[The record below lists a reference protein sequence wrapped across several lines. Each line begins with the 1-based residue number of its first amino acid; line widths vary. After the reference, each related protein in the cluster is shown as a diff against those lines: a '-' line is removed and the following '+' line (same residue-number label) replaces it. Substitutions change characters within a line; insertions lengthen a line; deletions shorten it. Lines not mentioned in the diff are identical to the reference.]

1 MSACALTR
9 YSKNSMLHGIIRRIL
24 SAIPTLL
31 VGITLCFLIIHLA
44 PGNPAT
50 RFLNPSQSIQTQE
63 ILRERF
69 GLNRSLPIQ
78 YLHWLKCVLFHFDF
92 GYSFYSGKDCVEVL
106 VSALRPT
113 LILSFW
119 ALVFALSAGISL
131 GIFTALRADTNV
143 DRTINSIMMVFLST
157 PAFWLGLMFIGLFAI
172 RLNWLPGSHLH
183 SLYYNQLNSFGQ
195 LLDSAKH
202 LILPVLTLGL
212 PLTATVFKY
221 IRDGMIV
228 ALQSDY
234 ILAAK
239 ARGIRQS
246 TILWK
251 YSLKNSLLPVVSLL
265 GVIIPAL
272 LSGAVIVEVVFALP
286 GVGRAMVTAVFG
298 RDYPILMAG
307 ASLAF
312 FTVILFNLI
321 ADILNRILDPRI
333 GNSSGEL

>member
-1 MSACALTR
+1 
-9 YSKNSMLHGIIRRIL
+9 MLHGIIRRLL

-31 VGITLCFLIIHLA
+31 IGITLCFLIIHLA

-50 RFLNPSQSIQTQE
+50 RFLNPSQSAQTQE
-63 ILRERF
+63 IIRERF
-69 GLNRSLPIQ
+69 GINQSVPVQ
-78 YLHWLKCVLFHFDF
+78 YGHWLERVLFHFDF
-92 GYSFYSGKDCVEVL
+92 GYSFYNGKSCVVVL
-106 VSALRPT
+106 ISALKPT

-119 ALVFALSAGISL
+119 ALIFALFVGVSL
-131 GIFTALRADTNV
+131 GIVTATKADTRF
-143 DRTINSIMMVFLST
+143 DRIINSIMMVFIST
-157 PAFWLGLMFIGLFAI
+157 PAFWLGLMFIGLFTI
-172 RLNWLPGSHLH
+172 RLGWLPGSHLH
-183 SLYYNQLNSFGQ
+183 SLYYDQLNSFGQ
-195 LLDSAKH
+195 LLDSVKH

-212 PLTATVFKY
+212 PLAATLFKY
-221 IRDGMIV
+221 IRTGMID

-234 ILAAK
+234 ILAAR

-307 ASLAF
+307 ATLAF
-312 FTVILFNLI
+312 ITVIFFNMI
-321 ADILNRILDPRI
+321 ADILNMVLDPRI
-333 GNSSGEL
+333 RNGSGGL

>member
-1 MSACALTR
+1 
-9 YSKNSMLHGIIRRIL
+9 MLNGIIRRIL

-50 RFLNPSQSIQTQE
+50 RFLNPSQTAATQE
-63 ILRERF
+63 IIRERF
-69 GLNRSLPIQ
+69 GLNQSLPIQ
-78 YLHWLKCVLFHFDF
+78 YFHWLKQVLFHFDF
-92 GYSFYSGKDCVEVL
+92 GYSFYNGKDCTEVL
-106 VSALRPT
+106 ISALGPT
-113 LILSFW
+113 IILSFW
-119 ALVFALSAGISL
+119 ALVFALSVGISL
-131 GIFTALRADTNV
+131 GIFTALRADTHV
-143 DRTINSIMMVFLST
+143 DRVINSTMMIFLST
-157 PAFWLGLMFIGLFAI
+157 PAFWLGLMFIGLFTI
-172 RLNWLPGSHLH
+172 HLNWLPGSHLH
-183 SLYYNQLNSFGQ
+183 SLYYDQLDSFGQ
-195 LLDSAKH
+195 LLDSVRH
-202 LILPVLTLGL
+202 LILPVFTLGL
-212 PLTATVFKY
+212 PLAATVFKY
-221 IRDGMIV
+221 IRAGMID

-234 ILAAK
+234 TLAAR

-251 YSLKNSLLPVVSLL
+251 YSLKNSLLPLVSLL

-312 FTVILFNLI
+312 FIVILFNI
-321 ADILNRILDPRI
+321 VADIFYRILDPRI
-333 GNSSGEL
+333 RNSAGGL